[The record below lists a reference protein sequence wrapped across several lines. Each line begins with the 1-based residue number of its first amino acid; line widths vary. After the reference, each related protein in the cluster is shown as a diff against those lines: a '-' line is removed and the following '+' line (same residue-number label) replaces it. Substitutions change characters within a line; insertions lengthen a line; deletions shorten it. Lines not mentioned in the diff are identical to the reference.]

1 MLKKTFYPTAGKLKK
16 ENPAWTEGSVQKRK
30 PTKAR
35 TWKDP
40 VTCAKFNKH
49 YTDEIRALE

>member
-16 ENPAWTEGSVQKRK
+16 GNPAWTEGSVQKRR
-30 PTKAR
+30 PTKAK